1 MSDHM
6 SILFATTV
14 LALGGLGLYM
24 LKSDDPSVDAYSE
37 EGWFDKGSTATQALQ
52 NFGQFSLG
60 DLFGSAEPEP
70 EDNRMPKHKA
80 NDDDASSSE
89 SEEEVEREP
98 RRRPKTQKNRK
109 PSGNSRRRF

>member
-52 NFGQFSLG
+52 NLGQFSLG
-60 DLFGSAEPEP
+60 DLFGSAEPE
-70 EDNRMPKHKA
+70 DNHMPKHKA